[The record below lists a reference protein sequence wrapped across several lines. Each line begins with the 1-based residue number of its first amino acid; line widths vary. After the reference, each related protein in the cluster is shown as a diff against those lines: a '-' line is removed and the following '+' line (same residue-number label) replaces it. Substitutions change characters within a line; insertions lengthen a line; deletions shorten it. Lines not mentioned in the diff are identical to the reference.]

1 MDGYSHWIGKYV
13 LVQDICLYGSC
24 YASLHSGSCRIWWF
38 SEFPST
44 IMCFIILTGKIYQLL
59 PIYMVL
65 LISYRKKEF

>member
-44 IMCFIILTGKIYQLL
+44 IKIYQLL